1 MVFTQ
6 GDVMKK
12 LKYSGSMIIIAF
24 MCIAIGPGQAFSAD
38 SYTSADA
45 KAMKSDDPDAVAD
58 VLYKLADI
66 HKEQGKEGL
75 KAAVPDLIEAVKKEL
90 SLPEDERWNLIDV
103 VKVLSMTGDERTKP
117 MLLHIMSVMWG
128 GGNPFVAQGF
138 LSIGSSTVQDV
149 ADSLKSASPETRG
162 RAALTLYKMEQ
173 FDESGEFFSKK
184 ERGMIRDRL
193 AANFDDEDVNVRI
206 NTVVAM
212 RNFGDNSVIA
222 ALEQIKK
229 YDAHKDSGGT
239 YEVRIEAAE
248 TLKRLKGGK

>member
-1 MVFTQ
+1 
-6 GDVMKK
+6 MKK
-12 LKYSGSMIIIAF
+12 LQYFGSMIIVAF
-24 MCIAIGPGQAFSAD
+24 MCLTIVPGLAFSAD
-38 SYTSADA
+38 SYTPDDA
-45 KAMKSDDPDAVAD
+45 KAMKSDDPDVVAD

-66 HKEQGKEGL
+66 YQEQGKDGL
-75 KAAVPDLIEAVKKEL
+75 KDAVADLIEAAKKEL

-138 LSIGSSTVQDV
+138 LAIGPSTVQDV
-149 ADSLKSASPETRG
+149 ADSLKSASPDTKG

-173 FDESGEFFSKK
+173 FDESGEFFTKND
-184 ERGMIRDRL
+184 RDMIKNRL
-193 AANFDDEDVNVRI
+193 SANFDDDDVNVRI

-212 RNFGDNSVIA
+212 RSFGDNSVIA
-222 ALEQIKK
+222 ALEHIKK

-248 TLKRLKGGK
+248 TLKRLQGEK